1 MKIRHT
7 LSFGNIFD
15 KICFSLNS
23 MNFKNDW
30 RFVYRM
36 GDHVSG
42 TSIVKSSGQPIS
54 KIIAENNGL
63 IGGMSSFPF
72 LFKVLSVTKP
82 LSIQIH
88 PNKVHYSKSFHI
100 SVCFN

>member
-1 MKIRHT
+1 MGKM
-7 LSFGNIFD
+7 LS
-15 KICFSLNS
+15 SH
-23 MNFKNDW
+23 
-30 RFVYRM
+30 RM

-42 TSIVKSSGQPIS
+42 TSTVKSSGEPIS
-54 KIIAENNGL
+54 KVIERDNAL

-88 PNKVHYSKSFHI
+88 PNKVIFTSDIQLIRVFTI
-100 SVCFN
+100 SLIGTCVPVETSRTIACI

>member
-1 MKIRHT
+1 
-7 LSFGNIFD
+7 
-15 KICFSLNS
+15 
-23 MNFKNDW
+23 
-30 RFVYRM
+30 M

-42 TSIVKSSGQPIS
+42 TSIVKSNGQPIS
-54 KIIAENNGL
+54 KVIEADNSL

-88 PNKVHYSKSFHI
+88 PNKVNSFDVI
-100 SVCFN
+100 SFFLL

>member
-1 MKIRHT
+1 MIEN
-7 LSFGNIFD
+7 FIIF
-15 KICFSLNS
+15 C
-23 MNFKNDW
+23 
-30 RFVYRM
+30 RM

-42 TSIVKSSGQPIS
+42 TSTVKSSGQPIS
-54 KIIAENNGL
+54 KIIEADNSL

-88 PNKVHYSKSFHI
+88 PNKVY
-100 SVCFN
+100 